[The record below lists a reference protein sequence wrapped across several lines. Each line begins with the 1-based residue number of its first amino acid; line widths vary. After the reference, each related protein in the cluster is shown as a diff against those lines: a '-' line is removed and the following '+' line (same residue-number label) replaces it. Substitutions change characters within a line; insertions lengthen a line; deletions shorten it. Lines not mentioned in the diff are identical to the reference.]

1 MGTAVA
7 VIALAI
13 AGVLT
18 WKHRMPKIVALLAL
32 VAGSGLQ
39 TGWVGQMLD
48 AGMDGVASLV
58 GALTSAA
65 FGVAV
70 PAVVAVVSLIVYVHD
85 MWPKHSAGRVTA
97 AIGFLLPTLVTY
109 LGGAAGSLSGSGVD
123 MVGNSVGKVLGAL
136 FGVGG
141 A

>member
-7 VIALAI
+7 VVALAI

-18 WKHRMPKIVALLAL
+18 WKRKMRKTVALLTL
-32 VAGSGLQ
+32 VAGAGLQ
-39 TGWVGQMLD
+39 TGWVGQMLN
-48 AGMDGVASLV
+48 AGIG
-58 GALTSAA
+58 GLTSLTGSLTNAA

-70 PAVVAVVSLIVYVHD
+70 PAVAAVVALIVYVHD
-85 MWPKHSAGRVTA
+85 MWPKHSAGLGTA
-97 AIGFLLPTLVTY
+97 VLGLALPNLIGY

-123 MVGNSVGKVLGAL
+123 MAGSAIGKLLGAL